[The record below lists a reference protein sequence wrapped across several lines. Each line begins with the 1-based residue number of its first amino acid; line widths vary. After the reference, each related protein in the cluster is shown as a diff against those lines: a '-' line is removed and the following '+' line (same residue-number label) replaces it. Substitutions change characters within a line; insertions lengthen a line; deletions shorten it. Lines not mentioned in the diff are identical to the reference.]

1 MSDPKHI
8 REIVDRVVGE
18 VFEARVAELRG
29 AIAERVAEELAE
41 GPSEPAV
48 DRSQGPTA
56 QLDAAVASVQD
67 AGAQAD
73 ILRALVDGAAK
84 FGARVLLMVA
94 RGGTLTGWQA
104 RGFEDND
111 GARGFSL
118 DSSQGL
124 AGRAIHDHTPA
135 GAAAAEFS
143 SDFVRRFGNPAD
155 GNAVVLPLVVRDKV
169 PAVLYA
175 DAGTEKPHCDVPALQ
190 LLVRSTALWL
200 ELIGLRKTSPAAE
213 AEASGSMAA
222 VASASAAP
230 APKAQPVAPPEPPKP
245 AVVAPPAP
253 EPPPAAAPVA
263 PAPAVSV
270 SPEDEEV
277 HKKAKRF
284 AKLLVDEIKLYN
296 QAKVAEGRKS
306 KDLYERLKDDIDKSR
321 ATYEKRYG
329 ATAAAAANYFNQEV
343 VRILAENDASLL
355 GSNFPHS

>member
-1 MSDPKHI
+1 MSDPKDI
-8 REIVDRVVGE
+8 RKIVDRVVGE
-18 VFEARVAELRG
+18 VFDARVAELRS

-41 GPSEPAV
+41 AAPSAPSV
-48 DRSQGPTA
+48 DPSQGTTA

-73 ILRALVDGAAK
+73 ILRALVDGAAR

-111 GARGFSL
+111 GARAFTL
-118 DSSQGL
+118 DSSHGL

-143 SDFVRRFGNPAD
+143 SDFVQRFGNPAD

-175 DAGTEKPHCDVPALQ
+175 DAGTGVPHCDVPALQ

-200 ELIGLRKTSPAAE
+200 ELIGLRKSSPSAE

-222 VASASAAP
+222 VAAASAAP
-230 APKAQPVAPPEPPKP
+230 APMAQPVAPPEPPKP
-245 AVVAPPAP
+245 TVVAPPAP
-253 EPPPAAAPVA
+253 EPPPVA
-263 PAPAVSV
+263 SAPAVSV

-329 ATAAAAANYFNQEV
+329 ATAAASANYFNQEV